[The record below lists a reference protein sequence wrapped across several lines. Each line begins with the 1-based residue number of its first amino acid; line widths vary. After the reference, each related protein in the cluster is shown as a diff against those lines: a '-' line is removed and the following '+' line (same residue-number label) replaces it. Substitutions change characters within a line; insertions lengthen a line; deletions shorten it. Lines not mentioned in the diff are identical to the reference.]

1 LLAAN
6 YKFAL
11 HEFDLLN
18 VKLLKDCNAEMTTL
32 NALLSI
38 MFFPAGITLILS
50 GMFYEWA
57 DRKLVARFQNRIGPR
72 WFQPLA
78 DTIKL
83 LTKEEIQPQGIH
95 TLLFYG
101 LPIIALTGALT
112 AALYTPI
119 LGLTPAYSFPGDLI
133 VTLYLLSLLT
143 MCMGLAGWNGSS
155 RFSLVGATRSLT
167 QLFAYEAPFLLALL
181 GPAMAAGS
189 WMIKDITL
197 YAESHWFILTQPV
210 GFLIALIGLMG
221 KLELPPFDA
230 PEAET
235 EIVAG
240 ALTEYSGRGLALF
253 HIGKSV
259 ELVVAVSLVTAFY
272 LGGIGNPLF
281 FLFKTLLILLFMAT
295 LQSLL
300 TRLRIDQTVG
310 MWWRFGAVFALLQ
323 ILVMILIKG
332 WLA

>member
-1 LLAAN
+1 
-6 YKFAL
+6 
-11 HEFDLLN
+11 
-18 VKLLKDCNAEMTTL
+18 MTTWT
-32 NALLSI
+32 ALFAI
-38 MFFPAGITLILS
+38 MVFPAGLALILS
-50 GMFYEWA
+50 GLLYEWA

-78 DTIKL
+78 DMVKL
-83 LTKEEIQPQGIH
+83 LSKEEIKPSG
-95 TLLFYG
+95 LNSALFFG
-101 LPIIALTGALT
+101 LPILALTGALT

-119 LGLTPAYSFPGDLI
+119 LGLPPIHSFPGDLI

-143 MCMGLAGWNGSS
+143 ISMGLAGWNTSS
-155 RFSLVGATRSLT
+155 RFSVIGATRSLT

-181 GPAMAAGS
+181 GPAIAANS
-189 WMIKDITL
+189 WTIRDISVYTGT
-197 YAESHWFILTQPV
+197 HWLILTQPI
-210 GFLIALIGLMG
+210 GFIIALIGLMG

-253 HIGKSV
+253 NIGKSV

-272 LGGIGNPLF
+272 LGGIGHPLL
-281 FLFKTLLILLFMAT
+281 FLLKTLGIVLLMA
-295 LQSLL
+295 LFQALFA
-300 TRLRIDQTVG
+300 RLRIDQTVG
-310 MWWRFGAVFALLQ
+310 MWWRFGALLALLQ
-323 ILVMILIKG
+323 ILVLILVKG